1 MYLTINNKIYPINI
15 TYKNNKN
22 MYLRIKDDLTITIT
36 APKYM
41 SEKRIKEFV
50 NNNIEY
56 ITKAIIKKENKHN
69 REEGKLLYLGKP
81 YDIVYTNDK
90 NIIFGNDKVFV
101 GKNVDID
108 KYYKKLATS
117 IFQERLDMIYKI
129 INDIPYPSLRVRKMK
144 TKWGV
149 CNPKLEVVT
158 LNQELIKYNYL
169 CIDYVIVHELCHFK
183 EANHSSDF
191 WYLVES
197 YMPNY
202 KDAKKILKS

>member
-1 MYLTINNKIYPINI
+1 MYLEFNDKTYPITI

-41 SEKRIKEFV
+41 SEKRIRDFV
-50 NNNIEY
+50 NSNIEY
-56 ITKAIIKKENKHN
+56 IRKCIVKKENKHT
-69 REEGKLLYLGKP
+69 REEGKLSFLGNW

-90 NIIFGNDKVFV
+90 NISFGNNKVFV
-101 GKNVDID
+101 GKSVDID
-108 KYYKKLATS
+108 KYYKKMAID
-117 IFQERLDMIYKI
+117 IFKERLDQIYPI
-129 INDIPYPSLRVRKMK
+129 IQGIPYPDLRVRKMK

-149 CNPKLEVVT
+149 CNPKLEVIT
-158 LNQELIKYNYL
+158 LNQELIKYDYV

-183 EANHSSDF
+183 EANHSRDF
-191 WYLVES
+191 WNLVER

-202 KDAKKILKS
+202 KEARKILKS

>member
-1 MYLTINNKIYPINI
+1 MYLEFNNKTYPITI

-41 SEKRIKEFV
+41 SEKRIKDFV
-50 NNNIEY
+50 NSNIDY
-56 ITKAIIKKENKHN
+56 IRKCIVKKENKHT
-69 REEGKLLYLGKP
+69 REEGKLSFLGNW

-90 NIIFGNDKVFV
+90 NISFGNNKVFV
-101 GKNVDID
+101 GKSVDID
-108 KYYKKLATS
+108 KYYKKMAS
-117 IFQERLDMIYKI
+117 DIFKERLDQIYPI
-129 INDIPYPSLRVRKMK
+129 IQGIPYPDLRVRKMK

-149 CNPKLEVVT
+149 CNPKLEVIT
-158 LNQELIKYNYL
+158 LNQELIKYDYV

-183 EANHSSDF
+183 EANHSRDF
-191 WYLVES
+191 WNLVER

-202 KDAKKILKS
+202 KEARKILKS